1 MNDYIKPCIR
11 ESTPDHIIF
20 YVGINNLPLNKD
32 PNNIAQLI
40 IRLAKSVVTD
50 NRDVTVSNIT
60 PRNDQWKNKVTE
72 VNDCLISMCRDENI
86 PFINYTNVIDTKK
99 NLNNS
104 KLHLNTKGYIEIR
117 DNFAKYL
124 RNLSS
129 WNNARS
135 YFGSNNGVGKK
146 GEAFSCV
153 NNEDP
158 LEDFDFGTSSEGISL
173 DLHSLSNIRRNNV
186 NRLILA
192 LISINPLSA
201 NPTKWSNTL
210 KQFVDELFECVRP
223 FCGVGAQR
231 VNSIRDK
238 FDQLVDSVKR
248 KSIQSTL

>member
-129 WNNARS
+129 
-135 YFGSNNGVGKK
+135 
-146 GEAFSCV
+146 
-153 NNEDP
+153 
-158 LEDFDFGTSSEGISL
+158 
-173 DLHSLSNIRRNNV
+173 
-186 NRLILA
+186 
-192 LISINPLSA
+192 
-201 NPTKWSNTL
+201 
-210 KQFVDELFECVRP
+210 
-223 FCGVGAQR
+223 
-231 VNSIRDK
+231 
-238 FDQLVDSVKR
+238 
-248 KSIQSTL
+248 